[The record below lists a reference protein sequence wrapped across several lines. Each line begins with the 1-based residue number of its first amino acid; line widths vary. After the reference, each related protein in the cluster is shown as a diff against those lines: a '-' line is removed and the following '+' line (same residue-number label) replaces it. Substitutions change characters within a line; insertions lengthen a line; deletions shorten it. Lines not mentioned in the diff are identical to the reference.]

1 MTVSSMTGFAR
12 TDGHA
17 KGLSWYWEVK
27 SVNSRSLDV
36 RARLPQGLEGL
47 EGEIKSLA
55 QTRFNRGSL
64 QVNLELKSEFE
75 SRVRVNEAAL
85 NEVLALAKSLQ
96 KKHKLPPPSIEG
108 LLSLRGVLET
118 VEPSTDEKTAGVRRR
133 LLLSSLEEAF
143 EILAESRRAEGERL
157 RVLLLNQIQRIRQL
171 AEDARDSPSRSP
183 DNIRARLR
191 EQIERL
197 LTAGNSFDQDRLHQE
212 ALLIA
217 ARSDIQ
223 EELDR
228 LFAHAAAAVELLNV
242 EVGAVG
248 RKLDFL
254 AQEFHREAN
263 TLCAKSQDKTMS
275 NIGLALKATIDQ
287 MREQVQNIE

>member
-55 QTRFNRGSL
+55 QERFNRGSL
-64 QVNLELKSEFE
+64 QVSLELKSEFV
-75 SRVRVNEAAL
+75 SRIRVNEDVL
-85 NEVLALAKSLQ
+85 SEVLALAKSLQ

-118 VEPSTDEKTAGVRRR
+118 IEPSTDEKTAGARRR
-133 LLLSSLEEAF
+133 LLLSSLKEAF

-157 RVLLLNQIQRIRQL
+157 HALLLSQIQRIRQL
-171 AEDARDSPSRSP
+171 ADAARDSPSRSP

-197 LTAGNSFDQDRLHQE
+197 LTAGNSFDADRLHQE
-212 ALLIA
+212 ALLMA

-228 LFAHAAAAVELLNV
+228 IFAHVAAALELLSV
-242 EVGAVG
+242 EAGAVG

-275 NIGLALKATIDQ
+275 AIGLSLKATIDQ